1 MQTKWKKWRADVLLL
16 GGILLAGCIF
26 GLILLLTRHDG
37 AQVQV
42 RVAGT
47 VKTAFSLAE
56 DTTYEITGADGGTN
70 LLIIQDGEAW
80 IEEASCPD
88 GLCMN
93 MGKISRKGQSIVCL
107 PNQVV
112 VEVVDSEGASGAES
126 EIDLVTG

>member
-47 VKTAFSLAE
+47 VRTAFPLAE

>member
-47 VKTAFSLAE
+47 VKTAFPLAE